1 MTEQLSAELP
11 PELAGM
17 RLDAALARVLT
28 AYSRSQLKQWLQEGA
43 LTVDGGQ
50 PLPRSVVRG
59 GEQVRLRVPDT
70 PASEARPE
78 PILLH
83 VVHADEATIV
93 IDKPA
98 GLVVHPAA
106 GHREGTLV
114 NALLHYAPELA
125 ALPRAGIVHRLD
137 KETTGLLVVAR
148 TAAAQTALVRQLQER
163 SVHREYRALVQGVL
177 ISGGTVDAA
186 IGRHPVDRKR
196 MAVVSGGKP
205 AITHYRVLQRLRAPS
220 LLQVQLHPA
229 GGYSLALQ
237 GPERQAS
244 AQLLK
249 QRLPGLQPFLAIAA
263 HELARLGHPQASF
276 AVQLHD
282 EDPKE
287 PCFRFDAPLQADGHL
302 ARLQHRHPRAAGG
315 VGHRAKGRLDYTR
328 VPREP
333 RVDGPHVAQM
343 DHGDN
348 GQRACGQQ

>member
-78 PILLH
+78 PMLLH
-83 VVHADEATIV
+83 VVHADEAIIV

-163 SVHREYRALVQGVL
+163 RVHREYRALVQGVL

-205 AITHYRVLQRLRAPS
+205 AITHYRVLQRLRAHS
-220 LLQVQLHPA
+220 LLQVQLETGRTHQIRVHMAHIGHPVVGDPVY
-229 GGYSLALQ
+229 GGRPRPVRDMWAEAADALSAFR
-237 GPERQAS
+237 RQALH
-244 AQLLK
+244 AAVL
-249 QRLPGLQPFLAIAA
+249 GLT
-263 HELARLGHPQASF
+263 HPVTGEA
-276 AVQLHD
+276 
-282 EDPKE
+282 
-287 PCFRFDAPLQADGHL
+287 CRFEAPLPADFQFL
-302 ARLQHRHPRAAGG
+302 
-315 VGHRAKGRLDYTR
+315 LDALERDAEHGQTR
-328 VPREP
+328 
-333 RVDGPHVAQM
+333 
-343 DHGDN
+343 
-348 GQRACGQQ
+348 

>member
-1 MTEQLSAELP
+1 MTEQLSAKLP

-28 AYSRSQLKQWLQEGA
+28 AYSRSQLKLWLQEGA

-59 GEQVRLRVPDT
+59 GEQVLLRVPDA

-78 PILLH
+78 PILLN
-83 VVHADEATIV
+83 VVHADDAIIV

-148 TAAAQTALVRQLQER
+148 TAASQTALVRQLQER

-205 AITHYRVLQRLRAPS
+205 AVTHYRVLQRLRAHS
-220 LLQVQLHPA
+220 LLQVQLDTGRTHQIRVHMAHISHPVVGDPVY
-229 GGYSLALQ
+229 GGRPRPVRDMRPEAAEALSAFR
-237 GPERQAS
+237 RQALH
-244 AQLLK
+244 AAVLGLKHPGTGAECRFEATLPADFQFLLEA
-249 QRLPGLQPFLAIAA
+249 L
-263 HELARLGHPQASF
+263 EMD
-276 AVQLHD
+276 AVQG
-282 EDPKE
+282 E
-287 PCFRFDAPLQADGHL
+287 
-302 ARLQHRHPRAAGG
+302 
-315 VGHRAKGRLDYTR
+315 
-328 VPREP
+328 
-333 RVDGPHVAQM
+333 AQ
-343 DHGDN
+343 
-348 GQRACGQQ
+348 

>member
-1 MTEQLSAELP
+1 MTEKVSTELP
-11 PELAGM
+11 SELAGM

-50 PLPRSVVRG
+50 PLPRAVVRG
-59 GEQVRLRVPDT
+59 GEQVRLHVPDT
-70 PASEARPE
+70 PASAAQPE
-78 PILLH
+78 PIELN
-83 VVHADEATIV
+83 VVYADPAIIV

-205 AITHYRVLQRLRAPS
+205 AVTHYRVLQRLRAHS
-220 LLQVQLHPA
+220 LLQVRLDTGRTHQIRVHMAQIGHPVVGDPVY
-229 GGYSLALQ
+229 GGRPRPVRDMQ
-237 GPERQAS
+237 PEAAQVLSAFRRQALHAAVLGLAHPVTEEECRFEAPLPADFQS
-244 AQLLK
+244 LLGALEK
-249 QRLPGLQPFLAIAA
+249 D
-263 HELARLGHPQASF
+263 
-276 AVQLHD
+276 AVQS
-282 EDPKE
+282 
-287 PCFRFDAPLQADGHL
+287 Q
-302 ARLQHRHPRAAGG
+302 
-315 VGHRAKGRLDYTR
+315 
-328 VPREP
+328 
-333 RVDGPHVAQM
+333 
-343 DHGDN
+343 
-348 GQRACGQQ
+348 GQ

>member
-11 PELAGM
+11 LELAGM

-28 AYSRSQLKQWLQEGA
+28 AYSRSQLKLWLQEGA

-59 GEQVRLRVPDT
+59 GEQVLLRVPDA

-78 PILLH
+78 PILLN
-83 VVHADEATIV
+83 VVHADDAVIV

-205 AITHYRVLQRLRAPS
+205 AVTHYRVLQRLRAHS
-220 LLQVQLHPA
+220 LLQVRLDTGRTHQIRVHMAQIGHPVVGDPVY
-229 GGYSLALQ
+229 GGRPRPVRDMQ
-237 GPERQAS
+237 PEAAQVLSAFRRQALHAAVLGLAHPVTEEECRFEAPLPADFQS
-244 AQLLK
+244 LLGALEK
-249 QRLPGLQPFLAIAA
+249 D
-263 HELARLGHPQASF
+263 
-276 AVQLHD
+276 AVQS
-282 EDPKE
+282 
-287 PCFRFDAPLQADGHL
+287 Q
-302 ARLQHRHPRAAGG
+302 
-315 VGHRAKGRLDYTR
+315 
-328 VPREP
+328 
-333 RVDGPHVAQM
+333 
-343 DHGDN
+343 
-348 GQRACGQQ
+348 GQ

>member
-1 MTEQLSAELP
+1 MAPGFYNNAGWPSAVSMTEQLSSELP

-17 RLDAALARVLT
+17 RLDAALARVFT
-28 AYSRSQLKQWLQEGA
+28 AYSRSQLKQWLQDGA

-59 GEQVRLRVPDT
+59 GERVRLRVPDT

-78 PILLH
+78 PILLR
-83 VVHADEATIV
+83 VVHADEAIIV

-205 AITHYRVLQRLRAPS
+205 AVTHYRVLRRLRAHS
-220 LLQVQLHPA
+220 LLQVQLDTGRTHQIRVHMAHIGHPVVGDPVY
-229 GGYSLALQ
+229 GGRPRPVRDMRPEAAEALSAFR
-237 GPERQAS
+237 RQALH
-244 AQLLK
+244 AAVLGLTHPVTGKECRFEVPLPADFQFLLDALEMDAEHG
-249 QRLPGLQPFLAIAA
+249 Q
-263 HELARLGHPQASF
+263 AR
-276 AVQLHD
+276 
-282 EDPKE
+282 
-287 PCFRFDAPLQADGHL
+287 
-302 ARLQHRHPRAAGG
+302 
-315 VGHRAKGRLDYTR
+315 
-328 VPREP
+328 
-333 RVDGPHVAQM
+333 
-343 DHGDN
+343 
-348 GQRACGQQ
+348 

>member
-1 MTEQLSAELP
+1 MIERLSAELP

-59 GEQVRLRVPDT
+59 GERVLLRVPDT

-78 PILLH
+78 AILLN
-83 VVHADEATIV
+83 VVHADEAILV

-114 NALLHYAPELA
+114 NALLHHAPDLA
-125 ALPRAGIVHRLD
+125 SLPRAGIVHRLD

-163 SVHREYRALVQGVL
+163 SMHREYRALVQGVL

-186 IGRHPVDRKR
+186 LGRHPVDRKR

-205 AITHYRVLQRLRAPS
+205 AVTHYRVLERLRGHS
-220 LLQVQLHPA
+220 LLQVRLDTGRTHQIRVHMAHIGHPVVGDPVY
-229 GGYSLALQ
+229 GGRPRPVRDMQPEAAEALSAFR
-237 GPERQAS
+237 RQALH
-244 AQLLK
+244 AAVL
-249 QRLPGLQPFLAIAA
+249 GLT
-263 HELARLGHPQASF
+263 HPVTGEA
-276 AVQLHD
+276 
-282 EDPKE
+282 
-287 PCFRFDAPLQADGHL
+287 CRFEAPLPADFQFL
-302 ARLQHRHPRAAGG
+302 
-315 VGHRAKGRLDYTR
+315 LDALER
-328 VPREP
+328 DAV
-333 RVDGPHVAQM
+333 
-343 DHGDN
+343 HGS
-348 GQRACGQQ
+348 RR

>member
-28 AYSRSQLKQWLQEGA
+28 AYSRSQLKQWLQNGA

-59 GEQVRLRVPDT
+59 GEQVLLRVPDT

-78 PILLH
+78 SILLS
-83 VVHADEATIV
+83 VVHADEVIIV

-148 TAAAQTALVRQLQER
+148 SAAAQTALVRQLQER
-163 SVHREYRALVQGVL
+163 SVHREYRALVHGVL

-205 AITHYRVLQRLRAPS
+205 AVTHYRVLQRLRAHS
-220 LLQVQLHPA
+220 LLQVQLDTGRTH
-229 GGYSLALQ
+229 Q
-237 GPERQAS
+237 IRVHM
-244 AQLLK
+244 
-249 QRLPGLQPFLAIAA
+249 A
-263 HELARLGHPQASF
+263 HIGHP
-276 AVQLHD
+276 VVG
-282 EDPKE
+282 DPVY
-287 PCFRFDAPLQADGHL
+287 G
-302 ARLQHRHPRAAGG
+302 
-315 VGHRAKGRLDYTR
+315 
-328 VPREP
+328 
-333 RVDGPHVAQM
+333 
-343 DHGDN
+343 
-348 GQRACGQQ
+348 